1 MRGIAKILP
10 DFALEAE
17 LAAKGVAPIAGVDE
31 VGRGP
36 LAGPVCA
43 AAVILDP
50 AKLPQG
56 IADSKSLSAASR
68 EAVFGKIVENALA
81 IGVAF
86 VTAKEIDE
94 TNILK
99 AALKAMAQA
108 VDGLAIAPA
117 FALIDGRDLPTLRC
131 PGRAVVKGDARSQ
144 SIAAASIIA
153 KVARDAMM
161 RDLARIHAEYGFSTN
176 MGYGSAK
183 HLETIARLG
192 PTPFHRLSFAPL
204 KPWTT
209 GHS

>member
-1 MRGIAKILP
+1 MRKNVSNLP
-10 DFALEAE
+10 DFMLEAE
-17 LAAKGVAPIAGVDE
+17 LIAEGVAPIAGVDE

-50 AKLPQG
+50 TKIPPG
-56 IADSKSLSAASR
+56 IADSKALAPAAR
-68 EAVFGKIVENALA
+68 ERAFAAIVENARA

-94 TNILK
+94 TDIRK

-108 VDGLAIAPA
+108 VAALSVAPA
-117 FALIDGRDLPTLRC
+117 FVLVDGRDLPKLPC
-131 PGRAVVKGDARSQ
+131 SGRAIIKGDGLSQ

-161 RDLARIHAEYGFSTN
+161 RDLALTHREYGFSTN
-176 MGYGSAK
+176 MGYGCAA
-183 HLETIARLG
+183 HLAAIARLG
-192 PTPFHRLSFAPL
+192 PTPIHRLSFGPC
-204 KPWTT
+204 KPRIEN
-209 GHS
+209 S

>member
-1 MRGIAKILP
+1 MRGIAPNLP
-10 DFALEAE
+10 DFMIEAE
-17 LAAKGVAPIAGVDE
+17 LIAQGVAPIAGVDE
-31 VGRGP
+31 VGCGP

-50 AKLPQG
+50 ANIPQG
-56 IADSKSLSAASR
+56 IADSKSLAAAARESAFA
-68 EAVFGKIVENALA
+68 AIVESALA

-94 TNILK
+94 TDIRK

-108 VDGLAIAPA
+108 VGALALAPA
-117 FALIDGRDLPTLRC
+117 FTLVDGRDLPPLAC
-131 PGRAVVKGDARSQ
+131 PARAVVKGDTVSQ

-161 RDLARIHAEYGFSTN
+161 RDLARIHGEYGFATN

-183 HLETIARLG
+183 HLEAIARLG
-192 PTPFHRLSFAPL
+192 PSPFHRLSFSPC
-204 KPWTT
+204 KPRQEDV
-209 GHS
+209 